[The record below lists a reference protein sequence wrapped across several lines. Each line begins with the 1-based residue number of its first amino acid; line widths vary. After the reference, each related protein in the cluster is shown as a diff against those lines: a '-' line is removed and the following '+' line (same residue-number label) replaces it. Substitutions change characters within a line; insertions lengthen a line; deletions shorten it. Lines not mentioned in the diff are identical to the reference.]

1 MPAITIVRRLGFK
14 KGSRKSA
21 FAQVFI
27 AFVISSCIHCWGD
40 LALTGSFAYVGKSV
54 PFYILNGAAL
64 AFEDV
69 VIKLARML
77 GIPGGAWAKAL
88 GYVWVTTWMAWS
100 GGFMLD
106 WMLPFGVGRSFVLP
120 FSIVRAVAPNA
131 V

>member
-1 MPAITIVRRLGFK
+1 M
-14 KGSRKSA
+14 
-21 FAQVFI
+21 
-27 AFVISSCIHCWGD
+27 ISSCIHCWGD

-54 PFYILNGAAL
+54 PFYILNAVAL

-88 GYVWVTTWMAWS
+88 GFVWVTTWMAWS
-100 GGFMLD
+100 GSFMLD